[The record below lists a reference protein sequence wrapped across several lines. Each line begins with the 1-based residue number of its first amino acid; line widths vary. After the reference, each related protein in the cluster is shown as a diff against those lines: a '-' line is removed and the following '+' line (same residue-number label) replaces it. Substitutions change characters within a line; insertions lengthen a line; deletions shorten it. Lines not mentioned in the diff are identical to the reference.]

1 MRLNIDPLSIGAGL
15 AIAIGAITTAFNP
28 QQQAITAATD
38 GVQVNTVAAE
48 VAAESLTA
56 SAALAESRYK
66 SGACAISTVPIT
78 EQMAVPPV
86 YAGGIICDRHG
97 TTAAIA
103 SNGHLVLLSRTGN
116 QSIITE
122 GLR

>member
-1 MRLNIDPLSIGAGL
+1 MRIDPLTLASVG

-28 QQQAITAATD
+28 QQQAITAASD
-38 GVQVNTVAAE
+38 GVQINTVAAE
-48 VAAESLTA
+48 VATQSLAA
-56 SAALAESRYK
+56 SATLAESRYK
-66 SGACAISTVPIT
+66 SGACAVSTIPIT

-97 TTAAIA
+97 TTAVIA
-103 SNGHLVLLSRTGN
+103 SNGHLVLLARTGN